1 MLYMWLVYS
10 YVKYIRLRI
19 TVDEDIVRSVNRVNG
34 DVVISETNVV
44 AWNTDLSLITFQNEL
59 PSFINLIA
67 NSTVISI
74 SEQVDRK

>member
-10 YVKYIRLRI
+10 YVKYIRFRI

-34 DVVISETNVV
+34 DVVTSETNVV

-59 PSFINLIA
+59 LSFINLIA